1 MSDRSSHLFPP
12 DDPSFEITLR
22 LELDRLKEELIQ
34 LKALAIYQSYEQL
47 KQTCDRELKTL
58 DQLQQEQKFDRDRQR
73 KLDLTE
79 QHHDEL
85 LNQSRQAS
93 HDRRRLKQQH
103 RECLEPL
110 RQEVLDAENRINEIY
125 QKWRHLSQQLQ
136 KHLEITGELL
146 SQTQKRSQDFTILYE
161 DEHLLAIDKPSGL
174 LSVPGRGSDR
184 LDSVWLRLR
193 SRYPEI
199 TLVHRLDQDTSGVL
213 LLAKSGAIHRTLQQA
228 FEGRQVEKIYEAVV
242 DGSVAESTGTIA
254 LPLWGDPT
262 QRPRQ
267 IVDPVLGKVAVTHF
281 EVLVRSATQTRLA
294 FYPVTGRTHQLR
306 VHAAIGL
313 GCAIVGDRLYGT
325 AIDGQRLLLHAR
337 QLQVLHPI
345 DRQPLCITSSV
356 PF

>member
-1 MSDRSSHLFPP
+1 MGSQISPP
-12 DDPSFEITLR
+12 IEATLR

-34 LKALAIYQSYEQL
+34 LKALEIYQAYEQL
-47 KQTCDRELKTL
+47 KQICDRELKTL
-58 DQLQQEQKFDRDRQR
+58 DELQHKQKSDRDLQR
-73 KLDLTE
+73 ELHLTE
-79 QHHDEL
+79 QQGEA
-85 LNQSRQAS
+85 LNQQSRQAS
-93 HDRRRLKQQH
+93 TDRRRLKQQH
-103 RECLEPL
+103 RESLKLL
-110 RQEVLDAENRINEIY
+110 RQEILDTETRMNEIY
-125 QKWRHLSQQLQ
+125 QQRRYLSQQLQ
-136 KHLEITGELL
+136 QHLNEMGLLL
-146 SQTQKRSQDFTILYE
+146 SQTQNRSQDLTILYE

-193 SRYPEI
+193 LRYPEI

-213 LLAKSGAIHRTLQQA
+213 LLAKSGAIHRLLQQA
-228 FEGRQVEKIYEAVV
+228 FEGRQVEKIYEAIVG
-242 DGSVAESTGTIA
+242 GSVPESTGTIA

-267 IVDPVLGKVAVTHF
+267 IVDVVRGKVALTHF
-281 EVLVRSATQTRLA
+281 EVLARSATQTRLA

-325 AIDGQRLLLHAR
+325 AIDGQRLLLHAS
-337 QLQVLHPI
+337 QLKVLHPI